1 MLDLFELAWGLR
13 NADEHGADL
22 ETQRMTCLATA
33 EWASRRLYSEGDSLP
48 PHERFPF
55 NDPME
60 DVLTKTVSTQES
72 WVAKTEVFLSKA
84 LRQIKR
90 QKKMHNHFIPE
101 YHGAERTPR
110 IDWLVSWSGLF
121 PFTFSPSLVSFRE
134 LSELADASFLFH
146 NSFISTAGDGLDSR
160 RRVVFIQRTKI
171 RFPAFRAAGVI
182 MTISF

>member
-90 QKKMHNHFIPE
+90 QKKMHNHFT
-101 YHGAERTPR
+101 RSTMVR
-110 IDWLVSWSGLF
+110 SVRL
-121 PFTFSPSLVSFRE
+121 E
-134 LSELADASFLFH
+134 L
-146 NSFISTAGDGLDSR
+146 IGW
-160 RRVVFIQRTKI
+160 
-171 RFPAFRAAGVI
+171 
-182 MTISF
+182 